1 MVTAD
6 TCGDINTLQRTEGK
20 AIRMKGKCGITSGM
34 VQKGLSGGSGSVS
47 NTSSIAP
54 PNHPSL
60 GSPAVLDPAY
70 RNSSFTFHPYCFFTS
85 HSVLCKM
92 FISPHD
98 QLLGP

>member
-60 GSPAVLDPAY
+60 WQRIAAFLTTLTQSSP
-70 RNSSFTFHPYCFFTS
+70 
-85 HSVLCKM
+85 
-92 FISPHD
+92 
-98 QLLGP
+98 Q